1 MSQPTGGDHITGTF
15 TGNVTGQVA
24 VGKNISQ
31 THQVGAPAPVTDA
44 EREELRQ
51 LFAQLK
57 AEVASQAPPDQK
69 ASALE
74 RLDELEEAVQAEE
87 PDLNT
92 MEYVKRWFLRKLPTF
107 AGVVTGVLVNPVVG
121 KLVQSAGDSA
131 VAQLDRLAQE

>member
-31 THQVGAPAPVTDA
+31 THQVGAPEPVTDA

-69 ASALE
+69 AAALE